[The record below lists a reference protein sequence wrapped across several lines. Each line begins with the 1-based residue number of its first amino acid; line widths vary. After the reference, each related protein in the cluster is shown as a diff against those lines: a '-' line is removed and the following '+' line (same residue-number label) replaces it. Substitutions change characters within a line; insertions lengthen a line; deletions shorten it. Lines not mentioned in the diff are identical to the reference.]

1 MIAAALLKR
10 YWLEALMVALVVAAL
25 WKVYDGVR
33 DWQAATAKAAA
44 DAARVLEL
52 EGLLAQRDKALADWQ
67 KRQAEWDAK
76 QLAAIALAA
85 QQDTELA
92 AARRAAETNRRKYRE
107 AIEELAGADADCA
120 ARRVPAAVDGLL
132 GR

>member
-1 MIAAALLKR
+1 MIAALLKR
-10 YWLEALMVALVVAAL
+10 YWLEALMAALIVAAL

-52 EGLLAQRDKALADWQ
+52 EGLLAQRDAALDGWV
-67 KRQAEWDAK
+67 KRQAEWDAQ
-76 QLAAIALAA
+76 QLAAITLAA

-92 AARRAAETNRRKYRE
+92 AARRDAETNRRKYRD
-107 AIEELAGADADCA
+107 ALKQLDAADAACA

>member
-1 MIAAALLKR
+1 MIATALLKR
-10 YWLEALMVALVVAAL
+10 YWLEALMVALIVAAL

-52 EGLLAQRDKALADWQ
+52 EGLLAQRDAALDGWV
-67 KRQAEWDAK
+67 KRQAEWDAQ
-76 QLAAIALAA
+76 QLAAITLAA

-92 AARRAAETNRRKYRE
+92 AARRDAETNRRKYRD
-107 AIEELAGADADCA
+107 ALKQLDAADAACA